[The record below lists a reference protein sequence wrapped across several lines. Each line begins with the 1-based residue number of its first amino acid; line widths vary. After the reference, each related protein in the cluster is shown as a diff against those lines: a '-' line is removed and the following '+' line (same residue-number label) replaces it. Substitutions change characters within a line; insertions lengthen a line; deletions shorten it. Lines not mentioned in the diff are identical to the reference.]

1 MSYYIFMT
9 ELIDLV
15 RSSKRSRWFNDFRDV
30 VWQEML
36 EHSVKNRM
44 LYFND
49 VID

>member
-15 RSSKRSRWFNDFRDV
+15 RSPNKNRWFNDFHDV
-30 VWQEML
+30 VLREML
-36 EHSVKNRM
+36 KHSVESRM
-44 LYFND
+44 LSGID